1 LAEQFKLNILNKKRR
16 SLLPLLKE
24 FKEEF
29 YLAGGTALAL
39 QVGHRRSED
48 FDFFTSGIFDLQ
60 ALQEKTRLLLGGFHY
75 TVTQLEE
82 NTYSIIIDEEVKV
95 SFFKIE
101 QEVILPF
108 IHSEWFRLC
117 NELEIGAMK
126 IAALLRAAFRDYV
139 DLYFLLKKYKLR
151 EFLSLCEKK
160 YSGFEKSVY
169 LKALL
174 SYDDIE
180 QAPIQYLEG
189 YEKTPDE
196 IFSFVEKQ
204 TRQFLLYS
212 S

>member
-1 LAEQFKLNILNKKRR
+1 MAERLKLNILNKKRR

-24 FKEEF
+24 FKEKF

-48 FDFFTSGIFDLQ
+48 FDFFTSDIFDLQ
-60 ALQEKTRLLLGGFHY
+60 ALQEKTRLLLKGFHY
-75 TVTQLEE
+75 SVTQLEK
-82 NTYSIIIDEEVKV
+82 NTYSIIIEEEVKV

-108 IHSEWFRLC
+108 MDSEWFRLC
-117 NELEIGAMK
+117 NEFEIGAMK

-139 DLYFLLKKYKLR
+139 DLYFLLKKYKLG
-151 EFLSLCEKK
+151 EILSLCEKK

-189 YEKTPDE
+189 YEKTPEE
-196 IFSFVEKQ
+196 IFSFIEKQ
-204 TRQFLLYS
+204 TRRFLLYS